1 MRNIFLFIR
10 RYLNFILFLF
20 LQAFCIYLIVHYN
33 RYQNAVAS
41 ESMNEITGHINNQY
55 NGVAYYFQLKTT
67 NDSLVKANAELYNK
81 LKTDFEL
88 PDTTN
93 KIVINTIKVD
103 SITLG
108 RKYLYKEAKVVAN
121 SVSSSTNYLVL
132 GRGSDQQLV
141 KDIGVVDPNND
152 VIGIIT
158 DVSSNFAV
166 VMSLLHKDSRISAKL
181 KKGGDAGMVTW
192 EGQDPTQLTLSEI
205 RKSAKVAKGDTV
217 VTSGFTTTF
226 PYGLNIGT
234 IEEIIPEKSTSHYI
248 IKLKTCANF
257 YNLQYAYAIDNLQK
271 DEINRLLEKAK
282 KESQ

>member
-1 MRNIFLFIR
+1 
-10 RYLNFILFLF
+10 
-20 LQAFCIYLIVHYN
+20 
-33 RYQNAVAS
+33 
-41 ESMNEITGHINNQY
+41 MNEITGRINNQY
-55 NGVAYYFQLKTT
+55 NGVTYYFQLKTT
-67 NDSLVKANAELYNK
+67 NDSLVRANADLYNK
-81 LKTDFEL
+81 LKSDFEL
-88 PDTTN
+88 PDTIN
-93 KIVINTIKVD
+93 KIVVNTIKVD
-103 SITLG
+103 SLILG

-121 SVSSSTNYLVL
+121 SVTSPTNYLVL

-141 KDIGVVDPNND
+141 KDIGVVDPNNN
-152 VIGIIT
+152 VIGIVT
-158 DVSSNFAV
+158 DVSSNFSV

-205 RKSAKVAKGDTV
+205 RKSARVAKGDTV

-226 PYGLNIGT
+226 PYGLNIG
-234 IEEIIPEKSTSHYI
+234 IVEEIIPEKSTSHYI
-248 IKLKTCANF
+248 IKLRTAANF

>member
-1 MRNIFLFIR
+1 VRNIFLFIR
-10 RYLNFILFLF
+10 RYSNFFFFLS
-20 LQAFCIYLIVHYN
+20 LQVFSIYLIVHYN
-33 RYQNAVAS
+33 RYQNAIAS
-41 ESMNEITGHINNQY
+41 ESMNEITGRINNQY
-55 NGVAYYFQLKTT
+55 NGVAYYFQLKST
-67 NDSLVKANAELYNK
+67 NDSLVRANADLYNK
-81 LKTDFEL
+81 LKSDFEL

-93 KIVINTIKVD
+93 KSVINYIKID
-103 SITLG
+103 SLVVG

-121 SVSSSTNYLVL
+121 SVSSQTNYLVL
-132 GRGSDQQLV
+132 GRGSNQQLV

-152 VIGIIT
+152 VVGIVT

-192 EGQDPTQLTLSEI
+192 DGQDPTILTLSEI

-226 PYGLNIGT
+226 PYGSNIGT
-234 IEEIIPEKSTSHYI
+234 IQEIIPEKSTSHYT

-257 YNLQYAYAIDNLQK
+257 FNLQYAYAIDNLQK
-271 DEINRLLEKAK
+271 DEINRLLDKAR

>member
-1 MRNIFLFIR
+1 
-10 RYLNFILFLF
+10 
-20 LQAFCIYLIVHYN
+20 LIVHYN

-41 ESMNEITGHINNQY
+41 ESMNEITGRINNQY
-55 NGVAYYFQLKTT
+55 NGITYYFQLKNT

-81 LKTDFEL
+81 LKSDFEL
-88 PDTTN
+88 PDTAS
-93 KIVINTIKVD
+93 KMVIDTIRVD
-103 SITLG
+103 SVMQG

-121 SVSSSTNYLVL
+121 SVSSQTNYLVL
-132 GRGSDQQLV
+132 GRGTDQQLV

-158 DVSSNFAV
+158 DISSNFAV

-192 EGQDPTQLTLSEI
+192 DGLDPTQLTLSEI

-234 IEEIIPEKSTSHYI
+234 IQEIIPEKSTSHYI

-271 DEINRLLEKAK
+271 DEINRLLEKAR

>member
-1 MRNIFLFIR
+1 VRNIFLFIR
-10 RYLNFILFLF
+10 RYLNFFLF
-20 LQAFCIYLIVHYN
+20 LSLQAFSIYLIVHYN

-41 ESMNEITGHINNQY
+41 ESMNEITGHINSQY
-55 NGVAYYFQLKTT
+55 NGITYYFNLKST
-67 NDSLVKANAELYNK
+67 NDSLVRANGDLYNK
-81 LKTDFEL
+81 LKSDFEL
-88 PDTTN
+88 PDTAN
-93 KIVINTIKVD
+93 KIVLNTIRVD
-103 SITLG
+103 SLTLG

-121 SVSSSTNYLVL
+121 SVSSPTNYLVL

-158 DVSSNFAV
+158 DVSSNFSV

-192 EGQDPTQLTLSEI
+192 DGKDPTQLTLSEI
-205 RKSAKVAKGDTV
+205 RKSARIEIGDTV

-234 IEEIIPEKSTSHYI
+234 VVEIVPEKSTSHYAI
-248 IKLKTCANF
+248 RLKTCANF

>member
-1 MRNIFLFIR
+1 M
-10 RYLNFILFLF
+10 
-20 LQAFCIYLIVHYN
+20 IVHYN

-41 ESMNEITGHINNQY
+41 ESMNEITGRINNQY
-55 NGVAYYFQLKTT
+55 NGVAYYFQLKST
-67 NDSLVKANAELYNK
+67 NDSLVKANTDLYNK
-81 LKTDFEL
+81 LKSDFEL

-93 KIVINTIKVD
+93 KVVVNTIKVD
-103 SITLG
+103 SLILG

-121 SVSSSTNYLVL
+121 SVTSQTNYLVL

-141 KDIGVVDPNND
+141 KDIGVVDPNNN
-152 VIGIIT
+152 VIGIVT

-205 RKSAKVAKGDTV
+205 RKSARVAKGDTV

-226 PYGLNIGT
+226 PYGLNIG
-234 IEEIIPEKSTSHYI
+234 IVEEIIPEKSTSHYI
-248 IKLKTCANF
+248 IKLRTAANF
-257 YNLQYAYAIDNLQK
+257 YSLQYAYAIDNLQK